1 MSESFLKLAK
11 TAIRDYRQK
20 RFRSR
25 QPLKGY
31 TSGLNEIQY
40 VDPLSDADLVR
51 LNKMLQWSCFTVD
64 RHGRRFGNATSTA
77 KRNDPEIIPD
87 RRTLLL
93 HERFDLG
100 GKHVLE
106 IGCLEG
112 IHTIGLTRIA
122 KKVTAIDARVENV
135 VRTIVRCAFF
145 GCNPTV
151 LKCDLD
157 QEPLPVGLLQA
168 DVAYHVG
175 VLYHLKDPIRH
186 LKALGDFIGQGILLD
201 THYALD
207 NEADRSYEVFGRRIP
222 YKRYV
227 EAGYSDP
234 FSGMSADSK
243 WLRLGNIVDTLR
255 AAGFPSVD
263 LIEER
268 QERNGP
274 RILLIA
280 ERTPK

>member
-1 MSESFLKLAK
+1 M
-11 TAIRDYRQK
+11 
-20 RFRSR
+20 
-25 QPLKGY
+25 KGY
-31 TSGLNEIQY
+31 TTGLNEVQY
-40 VDPLSDADLVR
+40 VDSLSDADLVR
-51 LNKMLQWSCFTVD
+51 LNRMLPWSCFTVD
-64 RHGRRFGNATSTA
+64 RHGRRFGNATSPA

-93 HERFDLG
+93 HERFQLS

-112 IHTIGLTRIA
+112 IHTIGLTRFA
-122 KKVTAIDARVENV
+122 EKVTAIDARVENV

-145 GCNPTV
+145 GCYPTV
-151 LKCDLD
+151 LKCDVD
-157 QEPLPVGLLQA
+157 EEPLPVDLIRA

-186 LKALGDFIGQGILLD
+186 LNSLGNFIGQGIMLD

-207 NEADRSYEVFGRRIP
+207 DEADQSYEVFGRQVP

-243 WLRLGNIVDTLR
+243 WLRLGDIVDTLR
-255 AAGFPSVD
+255 AAGFGSVD

-274 RILLIA
+274 RILLTA
-280 ERTPK
+280 ERTQN